1 MEEKT
6 LKLTIKKKWFDMIE
20 SGEKTEEYREI
31 TQYWIVRL
39 LTDFSPDPTR
49 HPIRLNGGS
58 YKAIEFDQ
66 VQFFNGSYFSE
77 RLENF
82 KIECEGISLGIGRH
96 DWGAAP
102 MAKYFVIKLGKKY
115 STKK

>member
-39 LTDFSPDPTR
+39 LKDFSPDPTQN
-49 HPIRLNGGS
+49 PIRLNGGS